1 MKENNLYDD
10 IDIEEQELAVEDEFQ
25 MDQDKVFQTAS
36 FADLEGKERAERA
49 KICFNGM
56 KTVADKVYFLAAY
69 GAYVEAARMSG
80 VKDIQHDTDMYLE
93 LQDVLADTYIING
106 TAQDCKAVFQALA
119 IADFDNNIDMYEAQT
134 AFQQSLKQDEPYRDK
149 KAFYLSKFAT
159 AGGIKN
165 LPITTMTALFSNQF
179 MNAPG
184 MMEKVFKDLKVTEET
199 TMEELAKM
207 VGYKK
212 EESIKNFATSR
223 GVDLKDNALQYYSK
237 DLHDPKLAKEA
248 MKMDLLE
255 AIIGSWKK
263 STTNSYVKKLKTKA
277 KNNPDALINDP
288 DLMNGIEKISAN
300 NKEELSTSKF
310 KDWETSVGQPT
321 IKQHE
326 PEFLKETQDYF
337 INTFITPFEKDLR
350 KVVDEAEVENL
361 NIEPVNDIIEKKA
374 QKPAR
379 KKKVTIDKDLREYLY
394 SLKIRAGQA
403 RGASDSPQYTQFYS
417 CINDTLDLVDVILE
431 KRKKGVP
438 FNEEKAYKKYV
449 AAVNDMKT
457 ASEIYEAYKLHFR
470 TENPEGEKGK
480 KKVNSKDK
488 EKLSIVRSVR
498 RKNHKYFN
506 VEKPEAKKSDPN
518 AEFLKKADKAL
529 ARLAKGKYS
538 SKKAYLEDAA
548 YGVIGY
554 MARSSGGTFLQNP
567 KTGEFMALEDF
578 KDKLLK
584 SKQLDQMLKSTS
596 NPGQYTTP
604 DAVLKAL
611 NNKKY
616 HDKLLKS
623 YRKISGV
630 DAAKLSLDID
640 ENDINILKLGSN
652 KDELN
657 ISNQIFEDD
666 QIENKKLINVNSE
679 DYNDMLKF
687 FAKDIEKFRLDIYS
701 TYGKGKS
708 DSSPS
713 SLMEDVIKAMT
724 NFSAKGKK
732 KGAETPEGRAR
743 DMMKLSPDEFDTKV
757 NALIKSIDK
766 YLNKRQNPTKGDRVD
781 RNEHMMS
788 LKRKLLD
795 YKNENRDIFAGK
807 SGKIHEFKLGDKNE
821 GNVITNTEIKKNLI
835 KFVYD
840 MQISAMD
847 GEVFL
852 LGCIPEENERH
863 QHKYNEMPYPRPTG
877 DLKKV
882 TDAWVDWRN
891 LFRLD
896 ENGNP
901 KKMSFDIIK
910 EKVTKLN
917 RELGVYV
924 SKHPNE
930 SNNTLEVLMTT
941 THGIME
947 NMELLQPYMDVKTIE
962 GRIGGQNL
970 YETVKNMEAPYKDLK
985 NILLRDEYVLDMEL
999 SHFKS
1004 DEERK
1009 QSVNAIQKIFA
1020 KLDKDKNLVQNT
1032 FYDIQGIRA
1041 VYNPLLDQKGN
1052 NNATRPAGADLKPH
1066 DYEARKQAL
1075 ANHVIRELFYDNVE
1089 KENKWLELAKLHNKG
1104 TLQVAVEDIMGK
1116 AVTESEAFNN
1126 VQEGATY
1133 DNITAK
1139 FVKEA
1144 KRLGTYEEIKEK
1156 LRPVNMKEKLEQAAQ
1171 LREERAKQVAEQNK
1185 KLNIQI

>member
-1 MKENNLYDD
+1 M
-10 IDIEEQELAVEDEFQ
+10 IHH
-25 MDQDKVFQTAS
+25 S
-36 FADLEGKERAERA
+36 
-49 KICFNGM
+49 
-56 KTVADKVYFLAAY
+56 
-69 GAYVEAARMSG
+69 
-80 VKDIQHDTDMYLE
+80 
-93 LQDVLADTYIING
+93 
-106 TAQDCKAVFQALA
+106 
-119 IADFDNNIDMYEAQT
+119 
-134 AFQQSLKQDEPYRDK
+134 
-149 KAFYLSKFAT
+149 
-159 AGGIKN
+159 
-165 LPITTMTALFSNQF
+165 
-179 MNAPG
+179 
-184 MMEKVFKDLKVTEET
+184 
-199 TMEELAKM
+199 
-207 VGYKK
+207 
-212 EESIKNFATSR
+212 
-223 GVDLKDNALQYYSK
+223 
-237 DLHDPKLAKEA
+237 
-248 MKMDLLE
+248 
-255 AIIGSWKK
+255 
-263 STTNSYVKKLKTKA
+263 
-277 KNNPDALINDP
+277 
-288 DLMNGIEKISAN
+288 
-300 NKEELSTSKF
+300 
-310 KDWETSVGQPT
+310 
-321 IKQHE
+321 
-326 PEFLKETQDYF
+326 
-337 INTFITPFEKDLR
+337 
-350 KVVDEAEVENL
+350 
-361 NIEPVNDIIEKKA
+361 
-374 QKPAR
+374 
-379 KKKVTIDKDLREYLY
+379 
-394 SLKIRAGQA
+394 
-403 RGASDSPQYTQFYS
+403 
-417 CINDTLDLVDVILE
+417 TLDLVDVILE

-457 ASEIYEAYKLHFR
+457 ASEIYEAYKLHYR

-488 EKLSIVRSVR
+488 EKLRIVRSVR
-498 RKNHKYFN
+498 RKNHRYFN
-506 VEKPEAKKSDPN
+506 VEKPEAKKTDPN
-518 AEFLKKADKAL
+518 AEFLKKSDQAL

-578 KDKLLK
+578 KDKLIK

-640 ENDINILKLGSN
+640 ENEINILKLGSN

-732 KGAETPEGRAR
+732 KGAETPEGRAQ
-743 DMMKLSPDEFDTKV
+743 DMMKLTPEEFDTKV

-781 RNEHMMS
+781 RNEHLMS

-795 YKNENRDIFAGK
+795 YKNENKDIFAGK

-821 GNVITNTEIKKNLI
+821 GNVITSTEIKKNLI

-840 MQISAMD
+840 LQVSAMD
-847 GEVFL
+847 AEIFL
-852 LGCIPEENERH
+852 LGRIPEENERH
-863 QHKYNEMPYPRPTG
+863 QHGYAEMPFPRPTG

-901 KKMSFDIIK
+901 KKISFDIIK
-910 EKVTKLN
+910 EKITKLN

-930 SNNTLEVLMTT
+930 EDNTLKRFTTT
-941 THGIME
+941 THSIME
-947 NMELLQPYMDVKTIE
+947 NIEHLQPYMDVKTIE
-962 GRIGGQNL
+962 GRIGSQNL
-970 YETVKNMEAPYKDLK
+970 YETVKTMEAPYKDLK
-985 NILLRDEYVLDMEL
+985 NILLRDEYVIDKGL

-1004 DEERK
+1004 EEERL
-1009 QSVNAIQKIFA
+1009 QSVKAIQDIFA
-1020 KLDKDKNLVQNT
+1020 KLDKDKKLAQNT
-1032 FYDIQGIRA
+1032 FYDIKEIRNA
-1041 VYNPLLDQKGN
+1041 NNPLMDDIGEDILN
-1052 NNATRPAGADLKPH
+1052 RPASADMRPF
-1066 DYEARKQAL
+1066 DYKHRKEAL
-1075 ANHVIRELFYDNVE
+1075 ARHVIRELFYENVE

-1126 VQEGATY
+1126 VQEGATIN
-1133 DNITAK
+1133 NITAK

-1144 KRLGTYEEIKEK
+1144 KRLGTYDEIKAQ
-1156 LRPVNMKEKLEQAAQ
+1156 LRPVNMKEKVEQAKV
-1171 LREERAKQVAEQNK
+1171 LREERVKQVAEQNK